1 MNKILDVMEDIKQNI
16 TDNQYKILMESLM
29 EINNNGN
36 KLPLLTNNHKLNKIV
51 CLFNWLDTKLKIN
64 DDQYSYIN
72 RIHLQKYVITNYF
85 DNCYYENIDLV
96 KQLLKIYFKFST
108 KEQEYKMNISML
120 NIEIEMTIDNY
131 YNYKNN
137 IYRNIL

>member
-1 MNKILDVMEDIKQNI
+1 MNKILDVVEDIKQNI

-64 DDQYSYIN
+64 DDQYSCIN

-108 KEQEYKMNISML
+108 KDQEYKQDYRYV
-120 NIEIEMTIDNY
+120 E
-131 YNYKNN
+131 
-137 IYRNIL
+137 YRNRNDHHS

>member
-1 MNKILDVMEDIKQNI
+1 MNKILDVMEDIKQKI
-16 TDNQYKILMESLM
+16 TDNEYKILMESLM

-36 KLPLLTNNHKLNKIV
+36 KLPLLTTNHKLNKIA

-108 KEQEYKMNISML
+108 KEQVYKQDYRYV
-120 NIEIEMTIDNY
+120 E
-131 YNYKNN
+131 
-137 IYRNIL
+137 YRNRNDHHT

>member
-1 MNKILDVMEDIKQNI
+1 MNKILDVVEDIKQNI
-16 TDNQYKILMESLM
+16 TDNQYKTIMESLM

-36 KLPLLTNNHKLNKIV
+36 KLPLLTTNHKLNKIA

-108 KEQEYKMNISML
+108 KEQVNKQDYRYVE
-120 NIEIEMTIDNY
+120 
-131 YNYKNN
+131 
-137 IYRNIL
+137 YRNRNDHHT

>member
-1 MNKILDVMEDIKQNI
+1 MNKILDVAEDIKHNI

-36 KLPLLTNNHKLNKIV
+36 KLPLLTTNHKLNKIA

-108 KEQEYKMNISML
+108 KEQVNKQDYRYVE
-120 NIEIEMTIDNY
+120 
-131 YNYKNN
+131 
-137 IYRNIL
+137 YRNRNDHHT